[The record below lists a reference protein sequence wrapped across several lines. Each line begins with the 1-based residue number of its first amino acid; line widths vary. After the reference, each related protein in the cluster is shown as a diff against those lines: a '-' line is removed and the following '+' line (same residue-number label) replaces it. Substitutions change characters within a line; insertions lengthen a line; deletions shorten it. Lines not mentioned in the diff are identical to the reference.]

1 MDQASGKDLKRKK
14 LLEEAK
20 KTSQSSGIYLMR
32 DKNDVI
38 LYIGKAKN
46 LKNRVSSY
54 FQAAVHE
61 SPRTEILVTNITHFE
76 VILTETEAEALILEC
91 SMIKKHKPKFN
102 VMLKDDKA
110 YPYIRIRTGQDFP
123 RLEWTR
129 KVIKDGSRYFGPFV
143 SAYAAKQVLQL
154 LNETLMLRDCSD
166 NTFKHRSRPCILYQ
180 MKRCTAPCVNLISKE
195 QYHQD
200 IQKAIQVLEGK
211 NKDLICSL
219 KDQMEEL
226 SQQEEFERA
235 AYYRDQIQNLSIVT
249 QTQGIEQP
257 GKDQNQDF
265 FGIARDKT
273 QAQGVILQVRSG
285 VMVAVKQFHFENIE
299 EETSDSEV
307 LTQFIAQ
314 HHLDIQK
321 ELKKTEVAYVQA
333 SEIIS
338 EIIPEEKELLENAFE
353 LKINSPKSK
362 EEKQLMSVA
371 LANASHSLE
380 SKKRTSKD
388 HGIKALE
395 EIQKKLGLDKL
406 PQRIE
411 CFDISNIQDSDPVAS
426 RVVFINGRASKNDY
440 RKYKIKTVE
449 GQNDFAMMKEVLS
462 RRFSNKEDALPD
474 LVVIDGG
481 KGQLSQAVAILEE
494 IDVQGVDVVGLAKAR
509 TESDFESS
517 EVKQSMERI
526 FLPGRKN
533 PVMLKPGTS
542 SFQLLTHLRDEAH
555 RFAVSYHRHLRSKRH
570 FGK

>member
-219 KDQMEEL
+219 NDVEL
-226 SQQEEFERA
+226 
-235 AYYRDQIQNLSIVT
+235 
-249 QTQGIEQP
+249 
-257 GKDQNQDF
+257 
-265 FGIARDKT
+265 
-273 QAQGVILQVRSG
+273 
-285 VMVAVKQFHFENIE
+285 
-299 EETSDSEV
+299 
-307 LTQFIAQ
+307 
-314 HHLDIQK
+314 
-321 ELKKTEVAYVQA
+321 
-333 SEIIS
+333 
-338 EIIPEEKELLENAFE
+338 
-353 LKINSPKSK
+353 
-362 EEKQLMSVA
+362 
-371 LANASHSLE
+371 
-380 SKKRTSKD
+380 
-388 HGIKALE
+388 
-395 EIQKKLGLDKL
+395 
-406 PQRIE
+406 
-411 CFDISNIQDSDPVAS
+411 
-426 RVVFINGRASKNDY
+426 
-440 RKYKIKTVE
+440 
-449 GQNDFAMMKEVLS
+449 
-462 RRFSNKEDALPD
+462 
-474 LVVIDGG
+474 
-481 KGQLSQAVAILEE
+481 
-494 IDVQGVDVVGLAKAR
+494 
-509 TESDFESS
+509 
-517 EVKQSMERI
+517 
-526 FLPGRKN
+526 
-533 PVMLKPGTS
+533 
-542 SFQLLTHLRDEAH
+542 
-555 RFAVSYHRHLRSKRH
+555 
-570 FGK
+570 